1 MSTRIRF
8 SLAALLIVVA
18 AGPAFPQN
26 RDILQLQR
34 DMIDVRERV
43 NQLQS
48 TVDRDNALLKG
59 LVERMADQ
67 LNTLATGMQK
77 VTQTIDS
84 LKTQNDASSREA
96 RTALK
101 SLNDAI
107 KELEGDLSSARSQIN
122 TISREMTTMKTAGEP
137 LAGPDEV
144 WRAAKLDL
152 ILGNWSLAINGL
164 QEFLSKY
171 PEDPRAAEAQL
182 GMGDALYAE
191 KKYDLAITQYDIVLQ
206 KYPEGDKTKTALLKK
221 GLALAESNQPQA
233 TTTLNEVVKKFPN
246 TSEALAAQQKIRE
259 MAAQRPKTPA
269 R

>member
-1 MSTRIRF
+1 M
-8 SLAALLIVVA
+8 AALLIVLA

-48 TVDRDNALLKG
+48 TVDRDNALVKG

-67 LNTLATGMQK
+67 LNTLASGMQK
-77 VTQTIDS
+77 VTQTIDGM
-84 LKTQNDASSREA
+84 KTLNETATREE

-101 SLNDAI
+101 SLNDSI
-107 KELEGDLSSARSQIN
+107 KELEGDLSSARAQIN
-122 TISREMTTMKTAGEP
+122 SISRELTTMKTAGEP

-144 WRAAKLDL
+144 WRDAKLDL

-171 PEDPRAAEAQL
+171 PDDPRAAEAQL
-182 GMGDALYAE
+182 SMGDALYAE

-206 KYPEGDKTKTALLKK
+206 KYPEGDKTRTALLKK
-221 GLALAESNQPQA
+221 GLALADSNQPQA
-233 TTTLNEVVKKFPN
+233 TTTLNEVAKKFPG
-246 TSEALAAQQKIRE
+246 TSEAIAAQAKLKE
-259 MAAQRPKTPA
+259 LAAQRPKTPA